1 MRKITRVIKLEER
14 ISPNSSQQEVI
25 FLGRVELY
33 RIYEMRMLNHIIK
46 REHQL
51 LNHETVQQN
60 QQFYYAVLTLY

>member
-60 QQFYYAVLTLY
+60 QQFYYAVLTFY